1 MSRLQ
6 QQAPVRHL
14 FGTDGV
20 RGVANT
26 ELSPQRAMALGA
38 AAAFVLLQEG
48 GGREIV
54 LGRDPRLSGDLL
66 AAALIAG
73 ICSQGVNVLN
83 IGVIPTP
90 GVASVTRMRSAA
102 AGAVISASHNPMYDN
117 GIKFFGPDGCKLS
130 DKIEAEIERAM
141 GDWEERPRPSGADVG
156 RVVNDPDA
164 SEGYVRYLK
173 ESSGD
178 LSGLRLVVDGA
189 NGAAF
194 SLAPRI
200 FSELGA
206 TVTARSVSPDGVN
219 INDNC
224 GSMHPEA
231 MAALVAEMGADAGM
245 AFDGDADRVIL
256 ADDKG
261 RIFDGDRIL
270 CALGIWLKETGRL
283 RNDVVVGTTMSN
295 LGLEHAFAAKGI
307 RLIRADVGDR
317 YVSEQMKM
325 HGAIL
330 GGEKS
335 GHILLTD
342 LSTTGDGI
350 LTALQILRLLQESGR
365 RLSEWADEMSEYPQ
379 KLVSIKVREKIG
391 WQSIPAIVA
400 AIAEAEARLEG
411 KGRLNVR
418 PSGTEKKIRV
428 MAEGPD
434 SAEVEEVV
442 ALVAGAVEM
451 TLGA

>member
-1 MSRLQ
+1 
-6 QQAPVRHL
+6 
-14 FGTDGV
+14 
-20 RGVANT
+20 
-26 ELSPQRAMALGA
+26 
-38 AAAFVLLQEG
+38 
-48 GGREIV
+48 
-54 LGRDPRLSGDLL
+54 
-66 AAALIAG
+66 
-73 ICSQGVNVLN
+73 
-83 IGVIPTP
+83 
-90 GVASVTRMRSAA
+90 
-102 AGAVISASHNPMYDN
+102 
-117 GIKFFGPDGCKLS
+117 
-130 DKIEAEIERAM
+130 
-141 GDWEERPRPSGADVG
+141 
-156 RVVNDPDA
+156 VVNDPDA